1 MKITKKI
8 ASNDI
13 YKIKDSGNFYPTIRR
28 EVQVLYDNRCYTTC
42 TVVIMCCLDAFAA
55 DKGEAG
61 RSKFES
67 FVQKNFLALC
77 KCLDGTV
84 PGKTGA
90 EVLYHKYRNGFA
102 HLFSPKSDFAI
113 AQDSELDGRF
123 VGRFEVEGT
132 RRIIVALNV
141 DRLIREFLELV
152 NRLEQVE
159 V

>member
-1 MKITKKI
+1 MKVTKKI
-8 ASNDI
+8 ASNAI
-13 YKIKDSGNFYPTIRR
+13 YSIKDPGNFYPTIRR
-28 EVQVLYDNRCYTTC
+28 EVQLLYDNRCYTTC

-55 DKGEAG
+55 GKGEAG
-61 RSKFES
+61 RGKFEP

-77 KCLDGTV
+77 NCLDGTV

-90 EVLYHKYRNGFA
+90 EVLYDKYRNGFA

-113 AQDSELDGRF
+113 AQDSELDGCF

-132 RRIIVALNV
+132 GKTLVAINV
-141 DRLIREFLELV
+141 DRLIREFLVLV
-152 NRLEQVE
+152 NHLEQVG